1 MQPASSPKS
10 STADAAALP
19 AEVQRSQAA
28 LAPVLPQR
36 GSVAELAHFRQLIG
50 LLVARELKVRY
61 KRSVLGLLW
70 TMLNPLV
77 LMVVYTVVF
86 TTIMPTTQKNFA
98 IFLLAGLLP
107 WIFFS
112 GALLQGLTSVLTNQ
126 DLIRKVRV
134 PQAVFPLSV
143 VASNLV
149 NFGLSLAPLFL
160 LMAVAGQ
167 PFTSAL
173 LFLPVATLLITLFTS
188 GVTLLLSSFTVF
200 FRDVRHLTEVGL
212 QVLFYL
218 TPVLY
223 GFEQLQG
230 RSAWWFD
237 IFRTAL
243 SINPLSY
250 LVPLVRDPVYY
261 GRIPPPATL
270 ALATAIALST
280 LVLGFRVFV
289 KLEPR
294 HIHHF

>member
-1 MQPASSPKS
+1 MHPPSSPRS
-10 STADAAALP
+10 DFATAAAPP
-19 AEVQRSQAA
+19 AERARQTDVAVA
-28 LAPVLPQR
+28 LPPR
-36 GSVAELAHFRQLIG
+36 GSVRELLNFRQLIV

-61 KRSVLGLLW
+61 KRSVLGLAW

-98 IFLLAGLLP
+98 IFLLSGLLP
-107 WIFFS
+107 WIYFAT
-112 GALLQGLTSVLTNQ
+112 ALMQGLTSVLTNQ

-134 PQAVFPLSV
+134 PQAVFPLAV

-149 NFGLSLAPLFL
+149 NFGLSLVPLFL
-160 LMAVAGQ
+160 LMAIAGQ
-167 PFTSAL
+167 PFTLAL
-173 LFLPVATLLITLFTS
+173 LFLPVSTLLLTLFIS
-188 GVTLLLSSFTVF
+188 GVTLLLASFTVF

-223 GFEQLQG
+223 GFDQLQG
-230 RSAWWFD
+230 RTAWWFD
-237 IFRTAL
+237 AFRTAL
-243 SINPLSY
+243 TVNPLTY

-261 GRIPPPATL
+261 GRIPSAPTL
-270 ALATAIALST
+270 AIATAIALGT
-280 LVLGFRVFV
+280 LVLGFRVFT

-294 HIHHF
+294 HMHHF